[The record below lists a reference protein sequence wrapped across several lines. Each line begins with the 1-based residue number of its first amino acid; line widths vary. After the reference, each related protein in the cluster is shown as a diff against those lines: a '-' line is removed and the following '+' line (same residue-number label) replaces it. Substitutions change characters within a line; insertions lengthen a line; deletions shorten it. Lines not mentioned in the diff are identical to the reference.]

1 MNEKNDNVL
10 KSINVPNSNHQN
22 YQKIDKSR
30 NINEHQELHYKFSNI
45 IKDII
50 NNKPFF
56 ELNKKEMENQI
67 NSNLFIPFSFKGKRI
82 YKEFNISNHNYND
95 KKDNFTRHQI
105 KEEKNL
111 LLNKQN
117 NLVNINSDNN
127 NFQHNIQQV
136 NNSNNIDFQNISPSK
151 ELDAS
156 SDNNNELNLLGK
168 KRNLENNP
176 EIDKIKLLYDEIK
189 KKYNEYIN
197 NNKNSLEK
205 ININIFTHESEYFKI
220 EETIV
225 IKEVPMCILYLAYGH
240 ITKIYYI
247 KEEKYYDD
255 EENIKYILEAII
267 SKFEE
272 IINK

>member
-1 MNEKNDNVL
+1 MNEKSDNVL

-22 YQKIDKSR
+22 NQKIDKSR
-30 NINEHQELHYKFSNI
+30 NINEHQEIHFKFSNI

-50 NNKPFF
+50 NNKPFIV
-56 ELNKKEMENQI
+56 LNKKEIEYQI
-67 NSNLFIPFSFKGKRI
+67 NSNLFIPYIFKSKRI
-82 YKEFNISNHNYND
+82 NKEFNLSNHNYND
-95 KKDNFTRHQI
+95 KIDNFARHQI

-117 NLVNINSDNN
+117 NLVNINNDNN
-127 NFQHNIQQV
+127 NFQHNNQQV

-151 ELDAS
+151 ELDVS
-156 SDNNNELNLLGK
+156 SENNNELNFLGK
-168 KRNLENNP
+168 KRNSENNP

-225 IKEVPMCILYLAYGH
+225 IKEVPICILYLAYGH

-247 KEEKYYDD
+247 NDEKYYDD
-255 EENIKYILEAII
+255 EENIKYILEAIK

-272 IINK
+272 ILNK

>member
-67 NSNLFIPFSFKGKRI
+67 NSNLFIPYSFKGKRI

-111 LLNKQN
+111 LLNKKN

-127 NFQHNIQQV
+127 KFQHNIQQV